1 MTNGKKLFFLLLLLS
16 AFVQGV
22 RAQEYITVYAESDS
36 QEDWMKYNGQEVGK
50 FTINNRTLY
59 KDGSWNTLCLPF
71 DLTIWGSMLNDG
83 EARTLES
90 SSFANGTLTL
100 NFSEPVDELK
110 AGVPYIIKW
119 SSDADLTYLDFG
131 TVTLNTSLNPVH
143 TDCVDF
149 VGNYSPVNLAAND
162 NTKLYLGTN
171 STLYYPTK
179 DRTIGIC
186 RAYFE
191 LNGLVAGEKISEA
204 RAIVMNFNEETS
216 GIVDMDFK
224 SACRESENSNRFQ
237 HGWFT
242 LDGRSLNGKPT
253 ECGIYIHNGM
263 KVVIRQ
269 GENRTVLNSL
279 APEQV
284 INESEKEVV
293 K

>member
-1 MTNGKKLFFLLLLLS
+1 MIRRKKLLFALLLLS

-22 RAQEYITVYAESDS
+22 GAQESITVYADNDT
-36 QEDWMKYNGQEVGK
+36 QEDWMQYNGQQVGN

-71 DLTIWGSMLNDG
+71 SLTIQGSVLNEG
-83 EARTLES
+83 EARTLTS

-119 SSDADLTYLDFG
+119 NTDADLENLNFG
-131 TVTLNTSLNPVH
+131 TVTLNTSLNPVA

-149 VGNYSPVNLAAND
+149 VGNYTAVSLVAND
-162 NTKLYLGTN
+162 RTKLYLGTN
-171 STLYYPTK
+171 NTVYFPQK
-179 DRTIGIC
+179 DRTIGLC

-191 LNGLVAGEKISEA
+191 LKDLIAGEKINEA
-204 RAIVMNFNEETS
+204 RAFVMNFSNETS

-224 SACRESENSNRFQ
+224 SACRESENSNRLQ
-237 HGWFT
+237 QGWFT

-269 GENRTVLNSL
+269 GDNRTGLNSL

-284 INESEKEVV
+284 IYESEKEVV

>member
-22 RAQEYITVYAESDS
+22 RAQEYITVYAEYDT
-36 QEDWMKYNGQEVGK
+36 QEDWMQYNGKQVEN
-50 FTINNRTLY
+50 FTIHNRTLY

-71 DLTIWGSMLNDG
+71 NLTIQGSVLNEG
-83 EARTLES
+83 EARTLTS

-119 SSDADLTYLDFG
+119 NTDADLEKLNFG
-131 TVTLNTSLNPVH
+131 TVTLNTSLNPVA

-149 VGNYSPVNLAAND
+149 VGNYTAVSLVAND
-162 NTKLYLGTN
+162 RTKLYLGTN
-171 STLYYPTK
+171 NTVYFPQK
-179 DRTIGIC
+179 DRTIGLC

-191 LNGLVAGEKISEA
+191 LKNLIAGEKINEA
-204 RAIVMNFNEETS
+204 RAFVMNFSNETS

>member
-1 MTNGKKLFFLLLLLS
+1 MIRRKKLLFALLLLS

-22 RAQEYITVYAESDS
+22 GAQENITVYADNDT
-36 QEDWMKYNGQEVGK
+36 QEDWMQYNGQQVGN

-71 DLTIWGSMLNDG
+71 NLTIQGSVLNEG
-83 EARTLES
+83 EARTLTS

-119 SSDADLTYLDFG
+119 NSDADLEYLDFG
-131 TVTLNTSLNPVH
+131 TVTLNTSLNPVA

-149 VGNYSPVNLAAND
+149 MGNYTAVSLVAND
-162 NTKLYLGTN
+162 RTKLYLGTN
-171 STLYYPTK
+171 NTVYFPQK
-179 DRTIGIC
+179 NRIIGLC

-191 LNGLVAGEKISEA
+191 LKDLIAGEKINEA
-204 RAIVMNFNEETS
+204 RAFVMNFSNETS